1 MRFSALIYIL
11 ITAAIIWRST
21 QVGRRG
27 APAKGV
33 GRETGARVQ
42 ISPSP
47 PKGNLFRLPF
57 YFELE
62 RRERDLPR
70 SSCGRCARRCSKAP
84 LSLLRINISS
94 FCPPKFLLSVYHII
108 GKKSI
113 KQNLFPLIFLPIAAV
128 LISPQHLPT

>member
-1 MRFSALIYIL
+1 MKRGRPLGSGRNFKATAGEKFRDPPARAALPGKSL
-11 ITAAIIWRST
+11 LLRQKATCL
-21 QVGRRG
+21 GC
-27 APAKGV
+27 
-33 GRETGARVQ
+33 
-42 ISPSP
+42 
-47 PKGNLFRLPF
+47 LFTF
-57 YFELE
+57 CFELE
-62 RRERDLPR
+62 RRERNLPR